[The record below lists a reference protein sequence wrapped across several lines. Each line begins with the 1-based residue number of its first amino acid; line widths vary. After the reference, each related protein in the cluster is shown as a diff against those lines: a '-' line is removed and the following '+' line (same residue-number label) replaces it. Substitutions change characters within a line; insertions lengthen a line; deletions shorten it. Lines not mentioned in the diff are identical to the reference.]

1 MASASELVNQVF
13 TKAETYAQNA
23 QTQLGA
29 FTNALNAAIYTPP
42 TVSFKWETPV
52 APTIRA
58 IPDAPNLPEVSFNQ
72 ANLLPRPTPFS
83 ASVPELGVSRFEL
96 DDLEITIPDA
106 PSLSYGAIPVIPNI
120 RDVAMPDAP
129 VVDMPDR
136 PVYMEVGTVTFAGV
150 NLRED
155 WLD

>member
-13 TKAETYAQNA
+13 SKAETYAQNA

-29 FTNALNAAIYTPP
+29 FTNALNTAIHTPP

-72 ANLLPRPTPFS
+72 RNLLER
-83 ASVPELGVSRFEL
+83 
-96 DDLEITIPDA
+96 
-106 PSLSYGAIPVIPNI
+106 LS
-120 RDVAMPDAP
+120 
-129 VVDMPDR
+129 
-136 PVYMEVGTVTFAGV
+136 
-150 NLRED
+150 
-155 WLD
+155 